1 MKRSVRSGI
10 AIAGMAGGFW
20 LLGQAVASA
29 DTPDATASGGEA
41 AAAGNVSS
49 ETVGGEGSSG
59 GDATSTNDQ
68 DVEAENEV
76 ENTASTGTID
86 ASGGTS
92 WVTVVAGNGNTQ
104 SASSGGGNVDAT
116 QNVTTMVAVDPSANG
131 GSVSGSN
138 NASAGNGASYSA
150 NASGNIDST
159 TVGGDGS
166 GDEWSGDGGDATSVN
181 TQDIDATND
190 VSNTADTG
198 DIYAN
203 GGESGVEVIAG
214 NGNEQNAA
222 SGDEEESWNN
232 DNCEAPDYAASGY
245 EGGDNSCWENGG
257 WNKDDEGDVDATQ
270 DVTTWVAVKSSA
282 NGGSVSD
289 SNNASAGNGAS
300 YDADA
305 KGNIDSVT
313 VGGDSGEGYE
323 GDEWNTGG
331 DATSSNDQDIDSDN
345 DVSNDASTG
354 DIDASGGESVVEV
367 VAGNGNKQYCWS
379 DEGDVVCTQN
389 ITTIINII
397 SMANGG
403 DVSCSNNAAAGN
415 ADNWVCTVKPGHESP
430 TPEKPEHA
438 VAPVKHVVPA
448 AAHHQAPAQAAVHAP
463 VLSSAQPSG
472 QLAFTGAETSLPLTL
487 GLLALGAGG
496 ALTLAGRRRE
506 TATV

>member
-92 WVTVVAGNGNTQ
+92 WVTVVAGNGNTS
-104 SASSGGGNVDAT
+104 SAGSGGGDATAT
-116 QNVTTMVAVDPSANG
+116 QNVTTKVAVESSANG

-159 TVGGDGS
+159 TTGGNGS
-166 GDEWSGDGGDATSVN
+166 GDDEWNDGGDATSTN
-181 TQDIDATND
+181 DQDIDAKND
-190 VSNTADTG
+190 VENNAYTG
-198 DIYAN
+198 DIYVN

-214 NGNEQNAA
+214 NHNEVNGQ
-222 SGDEEESWNN
+222 SDEEDWYGDWKDCES
-232 DNCEAPDYAASGY
+232 SMHSSY
-245 EGGDNSCWENGG
+245 EGEGNWCGHDGHEGE
-257 WNKDDEGDVDATQ
+257 DGDVDADQTVYTQ
-270 DVTTWVAVKSSA
+270 VNVRSEA
-282 NGGSVSD
+282 NGGRVHG

-305 KGNIDSVT
+305 DGNIDST
-313 VGGDSGEGYE
+313 TTGGNGS
-323 GDEWNTGG
+323 GDEWSEGG
-331 DATSSNDQDIDSDN
+331 DATSDNDQDVDGKN
-345 DVSNDASTG
+345 DVDNDASTG

-367 VAGNGNKQYCWS
+367 IAGNGNKQYCWS